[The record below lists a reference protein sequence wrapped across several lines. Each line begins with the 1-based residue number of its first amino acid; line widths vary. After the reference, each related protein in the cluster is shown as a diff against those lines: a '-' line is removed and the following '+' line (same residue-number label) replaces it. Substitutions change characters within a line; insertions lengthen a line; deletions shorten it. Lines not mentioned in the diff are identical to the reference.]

1 MPEMSRWVVNGMER
15 ICIFDIARPTSV
27 KASMPIRTVD
37 ASPVAAESVATRQVE
52 GVAVADRTAAARPAA
67 NQLAPPPLEPPS
79 VRPPPFTGSVRAAVQ
94 NVRVKSPP
102 KAPAPC
108 KHPNAKGD
116 EKGGGAS
123 RQNDGMD
130 GHTKDAVDD
139 DTWGG
144 WTAGGSVGTCSWTRA
159 CRGDDIWPSVHRLA
173 QLSL

>member
-1 MPEMSRWVVNGMER
+1 MNGMER

-27 KASMPIRTVD
+27 KAAMPIRTVD

-123 RQNDGMD
+123 RQIDGMH